1 MSPLIPALKLMNL
14 AQRLAMAAEERVV
27 NVITDGTFG
36 LIAVGLTE
44 IVWRRL
50 MQSGGGPSQAWS

>member
-36 LIAVGLTE
+36 LAVGLTE

-50 MQSGGGPSQAWS
+50 MQSGGGLSQAWS

>member
-36 LIAVGLTE
+36 LAVGLTE